1 MSASLRDHAS
11 ELSAGGA
18 RPRRGSTALVAML
31 MVLAVAPAYADN
43 VVAGLAAAFEHV
55 ANIYLTLA
63 VFNVVSWFI
72 EAWILNRYLRL
83 GYWKL
88 FGLSALVNI
97 VSTALGLRFWPSVF
111 GREGWKTA
119 IVFGDWRMLGALFL
133 RSFVL
138 TVAEEGLILMA
149 ILRRRVRAIVIGV
162 VVANLVTYVLAAII
176 MLFVR

>member
-1 MSASLRDHAS
+1 MSASLRDHAC
-11 ELSAGGA
+11 ELSVGGA
-18 RPRRGSTALVAML
+18 RPRRWSTALVAML
-31 MVLAVAPAYADN
+31 LVLAVAPAYADN
-43 VVAGLAAAFEHV
+43 VVSGLAVAFEHV
-55 ANIYLTLA
+55 ANIYLTLL

-97 VSTALGLRFWPSVF
+97 VSTALGLRLWPSVL

-119 IVFGDWRMLGALFL
+119 MVFGDLRMLGVLFL

-176 MLFVR
+176 MLIVR